1 MATRKINNIKLLQIL
16 RGFNKPYYT
25 VADFEKVLN
34 LNRGSLYV
42 LLNRLVKKGVL
53 IRLKRGV
60 YKPEFESLEL
70 EKIANELYYPSYLSF
85 ESALSRFGILNQ
97 IPYTLTF
104 ATNRTSKRLNFTNRE
119 VEYRQLKD
127 DLFFGYSLK
136 NGIYIAEPEKAIL
149 DQLYIISK
157 GRILK
162 DTSEWS
168 LVDLDKLKFLKY
180 AKKFPKKVQN
190 MAKKLSK
197 KFGKYIVTLEENIKN
212 LS

>member
-1 MATRKINNIKLLQIL
+1 MATRKISNIELLQIL

-34 LNRGSLYV
+34 LNRDSLYV
-42 LLNRLVKKGVL
+42 LFNRLVKKGVL
-53 IRLKRGV
+53 IRLKRGI

-104 ATNRTSKRLNFTNRE
+104 ATNRISKKLNLASRE
-119 VEYRQLKD
+119 IEYRQLRY
-127 DLFFGYSLK
+127 DLFFGYFLK
-136 NGIYIAEPEKAIL
+136 DGIYIAEPEKAIL

-168 LVDLDKLKFLKY
+168 LVNLDKLKFLKY
-180 AKKFPKKVQN
+180 VKKFPNAVQN
-190 MAKKLSK
+190 MAKKLCK
-197 KFGKYIVTLEENIKN
+197 RFGKHVVTL
-212 LS
+212 

>member
-1 MATRKINNIKLLQIL
+1 MATRKINNIKLLRIL

-34 LNRGSLYV
+34 LNRDSLYV

-85 ESALSRFGILNQ
+85 ESALCRFSILNQ

-104 ATNRTSKRLNFTNRE
+104 ATNRTSKRLNLASRE
-119 VEYRQLKD
+119 IEYRQLKD
-127 DLFFGYSLK
+127 ELFFGFFLK
-136 NGIYIAEPEKAIL
+136 DGVYIAEPEKAIL
-149 DQLYIISK
+149 DQLYIMSK

-168 LVDLDKLKFLKY
+168 LVNLDKLKFIKY
-180 AKKFPKKVQN
+180 SRKFPKGVQN

-197 KFGKYIVTLEENIKN
+197 RFGKYVVTL
-212 LS
+212 